1 MKKISTLVGI
11 ATLLTVVTACSSI
24 QGVVRDK
31 PTGSPISSATV
42 TVGSNS
48 TTTDAMGAYHLPT
61 PEPEEAMVVN
71 APGYNV
77 YTKTVG
83 EDKIHDID
91 LVPR

>member
-11 ATLLTVVTACSSI
+11 AALLTVVTACSSI

-42 TVGSNS
+42 TIGANS
-48 TTTDAMGAYHLPT
+48 TTTDAMGAYHLPM

-71 APGYNV
+71 APGYNI